1 MPHVACRAV
10 AESVSSRGPP
20 IKATNLR
27 PQLSAGPKMAWSQPE
42 LHLANEHSMPLDLTL
57 TTSQSSSP
65 AAWALCLAGIAFAVP
80 MQ

>member
-1 MPHVACRAV
+1 
-10 AESVSSRGPP
+10 
-20 IKATNLR
+20 
-27 PQLSAGPKMAWSQPE
+27 MAWSQPE